1 MTFCAPATIP
11 NIHYGY
17 TAPTGHFPAHSHSH
31 RYPFESLPKP
41 HPSTCLYD
49 RVYNDDHNAAKVHLR
64 ALLKKNA
71 LSGAPVGFPFHC
83 VRDAYGRPALSHT
96 SYEFK
101 EYFCFSDHRGRT
113 QCATFVYSAPD
124 RHARM
129 TGPPTE
135 ARMMKWRIYLP
146 ARESVTSRDAPKR
159 VSIAHVQV
167 DALVME
173 TSFGLDLMTTPQIL
187 LEALALSVELGVL
200 ITVQVAQQK
209 TALMYP
215 SKRDVYYESGEI
227 IFLSTDARGKTEVA
241 LVFEP

>member
-1 MTFCAPATIP
+1 M
-11 NIHYGY
+11 N
-17 TAPTGHFPAHSHSH
+17 
-31 RYPFESLPKP
+31 
-41 HPSTCLYD
+41 
-49 RVYNDDHNAAKVHLR
+49 
-64 ALLKKNA
+64 
-71 LSGAPVGFPFHC
+71 
-83 VRDAYGRPALSHT
+83 
-96 SYEFK
+96 
-101 EYFCFSDHRGRT
+101 
-113 QCATFVYSAPD
+113 
-124 RHARM
+124 
-129 TGPPTE
+129 
-135 ARMMKWRIYLP
+135 WRIYLP
-146 ARESVTSRDAPKR
+146 ARESVTSRDAPSKYFLSHSRKPDINLRPCLTER

-187 LEALALSVELGVL
+187 LEALALSVELGIL